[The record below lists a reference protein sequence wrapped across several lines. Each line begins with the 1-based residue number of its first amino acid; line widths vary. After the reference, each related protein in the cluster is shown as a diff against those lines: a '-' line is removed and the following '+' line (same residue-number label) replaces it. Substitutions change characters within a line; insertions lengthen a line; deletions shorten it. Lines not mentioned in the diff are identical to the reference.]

1 MNLSDFSINTLK
13 ELVSGDSDLSPYR
26 SGPQLI
32 DLFNRHG
39 ARDVYSYKDGGLPG
53 ALSRNAYVVERLEG
67 LKGTKDLVELIEE
80 LVDPRHFINH
90 EELENDPLA
99 EAINEII
106 IHDGYRLEKIDGIW
120 TIIGAD
126 LPEDVEVEIHFEEIQ
141 RLILDQIEIAQF
153 TIWVA
158 VAWFTDRVLFDALV
172 EKKASG
178 VNVQIIVLDDDI
190 NRRYGHNYEE
200 HFETY
205 RVPARGRFENI
216 MHHKFC
222 IIDLKTVV
230 HGSYNWT
237 NKARYNNETI
247 SIDTSREIAETFA
260 NQFKE
265 LKS

>member
-32 DLFNRHG
+32 ELFNRHG
-39 ARDVYSYKDGGLPG
+39 ARDVYSYRDGGLPG

-67 LKGTKDLVELIEE
+67 LIGTKDLVNLIEE
-80 LVDPRHFINH
+80 LVDPRHFIKH
-90 EELENDPLA
+90 EGLENDTLA

-120 TIIGAD
+120 KIIGAD

-141 RLILDQIEIAQF
+141 RLILDQIDIAQF

-172 EKKASG
+172 RKKLVESMFKLSFLM
-178 VNVQIIVLDDDI
+178 II
-190 NRRYGHNYEE
+190 
-200 HFETY
+200 
-205 RVPARGRFENI
+205 
-216 MHHKFC
+216 
-222 IIDLKTVV
+222 
-230 HGSYNWT
+230 
-237 NKARYNNETI
+237 
-247 SIDTSREIAETFA
+247 
-260 NQFKE
+260 
-265 LKS
+265 